1 MPVGGVIYQ
10 PFWRPTGTPQT
21 QPPTGRT
28 VWGLVGGSGVR
39 GVHLPETP
47 PSSSPAKGL
56 TAVVTLSH
64 YCNLTDMSVKS
75 VSPST
80 LLRAGG
86 AGYKMLMVIEGRADV
101 YFNPSAGTKKWD
113 TCAGDAILRAL
124 APSPGIL
131 TDLMGKPLAYT
142 PEKSNYKNRGFVVTL
157 NESVHRE
164 VMSKLPEAVKS
175 SL

>member
-1 MPVGGVIYQ
+1 M
-10 PFWRPTGTPQT
+10 GTPQS
-21 QPPTGRT
+21 QPPVGRT
-28 VWGLVGGSGVR
+28 VWGLVGGSGVK
-39 GVHLPETP
+39 GLQLPDTP
-47 PSSSPAKGL
+47 PSSSSPARGL

-124 APSPGIL
+124 RPSPGIL
-131 TDLMGKPLAYT
+131 TDLAGNPLVYT
-142 PEKSNYKNRGFVVTL
+142 SEKSNYKNRGFVVTL
-157 NESVHRE
+157 NEGVHSE

-175 SL
+175 SLNPMAV